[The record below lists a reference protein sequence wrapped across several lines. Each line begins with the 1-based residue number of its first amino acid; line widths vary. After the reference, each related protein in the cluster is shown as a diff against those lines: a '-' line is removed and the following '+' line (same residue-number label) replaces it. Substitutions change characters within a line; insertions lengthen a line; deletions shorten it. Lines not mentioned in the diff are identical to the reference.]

1 MTGSSGSGIA
11 PNAGTH
17 HPVRAVNLKPYK
29 VLEHQHTPEILE
41 TLAAAGAPDVTLGF
55 VPVSAPLSRGILAT
69 SFVELPA
76 DMTAESVTALYADAY
91 AHEPFVRFVRDR
103 PPEVAAVAGSNY
115 AEVGFTLGAAAG
127 TGRPTCTLAIVS
139 ATDNLIKGGA
149 GQAIQSMNLMLGL
162 PETMS
167 LEDPGPW
174 P

>member
-1 MTGSSGSGIA
+1 M
-11 PNAGTH
+11 
-17 HPVRAVNLKPYK
+17 
-29 VLEHQHTPEILE
+29 
-41 TLAAAGAPDVTLGF
+41 
-55 VPVSAPLSRGILAT
+55 
-69 SFVELPA
+69 
-76 DMTAESVTALYADAY
+76 
-91 AHEPFVRFVRDR
+91 RFVRDR

-127 TGRPTCTLAIVS
+127 GTATHGTLAIVS

-149 GQAIQSMNLMLGL
+149 GQAIQNMNLMLGL